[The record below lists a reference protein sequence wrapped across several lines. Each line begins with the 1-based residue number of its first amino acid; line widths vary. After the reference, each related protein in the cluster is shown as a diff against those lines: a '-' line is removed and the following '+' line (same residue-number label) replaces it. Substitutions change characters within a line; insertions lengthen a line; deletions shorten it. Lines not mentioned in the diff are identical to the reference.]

1 MTAYADYS
9 FEFSWHIF
17 LDAWGYSSTA
27 CVFFLL
33 CVLVH
38 TRLMFFWAKKHVWR
52 FTFSVFVILYSFF
65 SILVIGGPI
74 ASEKFTTE
82 ENDLWLFLS
91 LIGTSAVM
99 LNMNITAWMKKK
111 NKQPI

>member
-1 MTAYADYS
+1 MTAYADYA
-9 FEFSWHIF
+9 FEFSWHLF

-33 CVLVH
+33 CVLVNA
-38 TRLMFFWAKKHVWR
+38 RLMFLWARGRHVWGGI
-52 FTFSVFVILYSFF
+52 FSLLRIFYSFF
-65 SILVIGGPI
+65 SVIVIGGPI
-74 ASEKFTTE
+74 ASENFTTE

-111 NKQPI
+111 NK